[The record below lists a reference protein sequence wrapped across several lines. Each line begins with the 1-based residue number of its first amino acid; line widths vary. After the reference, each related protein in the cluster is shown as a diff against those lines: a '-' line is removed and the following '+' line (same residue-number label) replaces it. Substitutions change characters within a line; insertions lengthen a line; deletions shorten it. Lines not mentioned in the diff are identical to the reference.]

1 MAIRLPKPKKA
12 QSLPPIEPSFD
23 NVHQVNEMQADE
35 IIATD
40 ASTSF
45 VTLTEMH
52 EGFNNRRFFDWHGRV
67 SHVQFLA
74 YSTFNA
80 LIALMLV
87 ALPFV
92 MIGGFQGMVN
102 ASSEQLPMS
111 LLGASSVGVAVLFYL
126 QLAVSKRRFND
137 LNKTGWLALLML
149 VPGMNILVY
158 LYLLAVKGS
167 EGANYYG
174 LPARP
179 ATQLKTVLMVLIPL
193 LVISL
198 IGLLTQ
204 IVVPS
209 YHSYHSYHSY
219 QSYQAMKNNR
229 DAQNNV
235 IVTATNPS
243 QSAQA
248 LPAIASAVAAST
260 TQPKNLRTK
269 AVVITGEQLGNGVAS
284 TPQPTAPANVNPT
297 ITTNQVSDTL
307 ANTPSRTNQMPEA
320 TIDTA
325 SPNTLN
331 PDTPNPNSQNQGSNE
346 RAQTGS
352 NPTTNAPNSS
362 QASSQGVVSYE
373 DFVKASEQ
381 QIFIDRR

>member
-23 NVHQVNEMQADE
+23 NVHQVDE
-35 IIATD
+35 IIATEVG
-40 ASTSF
+40 TSF
-45 VTLTEMH
+45 VTLTEIH
-52 EGFNNRRFFDWHGRV
+52 EGFNNRRFFDWQGRV
-67 SHVQFLA
+67 SRVQFLA

-87 ALPFV
+87 ALLFV
-92 MIGGFQGMVN
+92 MIGGFQGMAN
-102 ASSEQLPMS
+102 ASSEQLPTS

-149 VPGMNILVY
+149 VPGVNVLVY
-158 LYLLAVKGS
+158 LYLLAVEGTA
-167 EGANYYG
+167 GANYYG

-193 LVISL
+193 LVMSL

-204 IVVPS
+204 VVVPS
-209 YHSYHSYHSY
+209 YHSY
-219 QSYQAMKNNR
+219 QAIRNSR
-229 DAQNNV
+229 EAQNNV
-235 IVTATNPS
+235 IVTATNPI
-243 QSAQA
+243 QSAQIS
-248 LPAIASAVAAST
+248 PATASAVAAST
-260 TQPKNLRTK
+260 TQPENLRTE

-284 TPQPTAPANVNPT
+284 TPQPTAPANVNPAT
-297 ITTNQVSDTL
+297 TTNQVSDML

-320 TIDTA
+320 PTDA
-325 SPNTLN
+325 ANSNT
-331 PDTPNPNSQNQGSNE
+331 SNQGSNE

-352 NPTTNAPNSS
+352 NPTTNAPN
-362 QASSQGVVSYE
+362 SQGVVSYE

>member
-12 QSLPPIEPSFD
+12 QSLPPIAPSFN
-23 NVHQVNEMQADE
+23 NVHQVDE
-35 IIATD
+35 INATEAD
-40 ASTSF
+40 TSF
-45 VTLTEMH
+45 VTLTQIH

-67 SHVQFLA
+67 SRVQFLA

-87 ALPFV
+87 ALLFV

-111 LLGASSVGVAVLFYL
+111 LLGASSVGVAVLLYL

-149 VPGMNILVY
+149 VPGVNVLVY
-158 LYLLAVKGS
+158 LYLLAVEGTA
-167 EGANYYG
+167 GANYYG

-204 IVVPS
+204 VVVPS
-209 YHSYHSYHSY
+209 YQSYHSD
-219 QSYQAMKNNR
+219 QAMKNSR

-243 QSAQA
+243 QSSQT
-248 LPAIASAVAAST
+248 LPATAPAVAAST
-260 TQPKNLRTK
+260 AQPENLRTE

-284 TPQPTAPANVNPT
+284 TPQPTAPANVNPA

-307 ANTPSRTNQMPEA
+307 ANTPAETAINSNSSTN
-320 TIDTA
+320 
-325 SPNTLN
+325 PNTQ
-331 PDTPNPNSQNQGSNE
+331 NPNTPNQGSNE

-352 NPTTNAPNSS
+352 NPTANATN
-362 QASSQGVVSYE
+362 SQGVVSYE

>member
-23 NVHQVNEMQADE
+23 NMHQVNEMQADE
-35 IIATD
+35 IIETEAG
-40 ASTSF
+40 TSF

-67 SHVQFLA
+67 SRVQFLA
-74 YSTFNA
+74 YSIFNA

-87 ALPFV
+87 ALLFV
-92 MIGGFQGMVN
+92 MIGGFQGIVN

-149 VPGMNILVY
+149 VPGVNILVY
-158 LYLLAVKGS
+158 LYLLAIEGTA
-167 EGANYYG
+167 GANYYG

-179 ATQLKTVLMVLIPL
+179 ASQLKTVLMLLIPL
-193 LVISL
+193 LVMSL

-204 IVVPS
+204 IVMPS
-209 YHSYHSYHSY
+209 YHSY
-219 QSYQAMKNNR
+219 QVMKNSS

-248 LPAIASAVAAST
+248 LPATASAVAAST
-260 TQPKNLRTK
+260 TQPENLRTE

-284 TPQPTAPANVNPT
+284 TPQPTVPANVNPAM
-297 ITTNQVSDTL
+297 TTNQVSTDTL

-320 TIDTA
+320 PIDTA
-325 SPNTLN
+325 NPNTLN
-331 PDTPNPNSQNQGSNE
+331 PNSLNPNNLNQGSNE

-352 NPTTNAPNSS
+352 NPTTNAPN
-362 QASSQGVVSYE
+362 SQGVVSYE

>member
-67 SHVQFLA
+67 SRMQFLA

-87 ALPFV
+87 ALLFV

-111 LLGASSVGVAVLFYL
+111 LLGASNVGVAVLFYL

-158 LYLLAVKGS
+158 LYLLAIKGS

-209 YHSYHSYHSY
+209 YHSYQSY

-248 LPAIASAVAAST
+248 LPAIASAVAVST
-260 TQPKNLRTK
+260 TQPENLRTK

-284 TPQPTAPANVNPT
+284 TPQPTAPANVNPAT
-297 ITTNQVSDTL
+297 TTNQLSDTL
-307 ANTPSRTNQMPEA
+307 TNTPSRTNQMPEA

-331 PDTPNPNSQNQGSNE
+331 PDTPNPDTQNQGSNE

-352 NPTTNAPNSS
+352 NPTTNATNSS

-381 QIFIDRR
+381 KIFIDRR

>member
-23 NVHQVNEMQADE
+23 NMHQIDEMQPDE
-35 IIATD
+35 IIATE
-40 ASTSF
+40 AGTSF
-45 VTLTEMH
+45 VTLTEIH

-67 SHVQFLA
+67 SRVQFLA

-80 LIALMLV
+80 LIALMLI
-87 ALPFV
+87 ASLFV

-149 VPGMNILVY
+149 VPGVNVLVY
-158 LYLLAVKGS
+158 LYLLAVEGTV
-167 EGANYYG
+167 GANYYG

-179 ATQLKTVLMVLIPL
+179 ATQLKTVLMLLIPL
-193 LVISL
+193 LVMSL

-204 IVVPS
+204 IVMPS
-209 YHSYHSYHSY
+209 YQSYH
-219 QSYQAMKNNR
+219 SYQAMKNNR

-243 QSAQA
+243 QSAQTLSA
-248 LPAIASAVAAST
+248 TASAVAAST
-260 TQPKNLRTK
+260 TQPENLRTE

-284 TPQPTAPANVNPT
+284 TPQPTVPANVNPAM
-297 ITTNQVSDTL
+297 TTNQVSTDTL

-320 TIDTA
+320 PIDTA
-325 SPNTLN
+325 NPNTLN
-331 PDTPNPNSQNQGSNE
+331 PNSLNPNNLNQGSNE

-352 NPTTNAPNSS
+352 SNSTTNAPN
-362 QASSQGVVSYE
+362 SQGVVSYE

>member
-23 NVHQVNEMQADE
+23 NVHQVDE
-35 IIATD
+35 IIETEAG
-40 ASTSF
+40 TSF
-45 VTLTEMH
+45 VTLTEIH

-67 SHVQFLA
+67 SRVQFLA

-87 ALPFV
+87 ALLFV

-149 VPGMNILVY
+149 VPGVNILVY

-179 ATQLKTVLMVLIPL
+179 ATQLKTVLMILIPL
-193 LVISL
+193 LVMSL

-204 IVVPS
+204 VVVPS
-209 YHSYHSYHSY
+209 YQSYH
-219 QSYQAMKNNR
+219 SYQAMKNNR
-229 DAQNNV
+229 DTQNNV

-243 QSAQA
+243 QSAQT
-248 LPAIASAVAAST
+248 LPATASAVAAST
-260 TQPKNLRTK
+260 TQPENLRTE

-284 TPQPTAPANVNPT
+284 NPQPTAPANVNPAM
-297 ITTNQVSDTL
+297 TTNQVSTDTL

-320 TIDTA
+320 PTDAA

-331 PDTPNPNSQNQGSNE
+331 PNSSNSNSPNSNNLNQGSNE

-352 NPTTNAPNSS
+352 NPTTNAMG
-362 QASSQGVVSYE
+362 SQGVVSYE

>member
-23 NVHQVNEMQADE
+23 NVHQVDE
-35 IIATD
+35 IIATE
-40 ASTSF
+40 AGTSF
-45 VTLTEMH
+45 VTLTEIH

-67 SHVQFLA
+67 SRVQFLA

-87 ALPFV
+87 ALLFV

-149 VPGMNILVY
+149 VPGLNILVH
-158 LYLLAVKGS
+158 LYLLAVEGTA
-167 EGANYYG
+167 GANYYG

-193 LVISL
+193 LVMSL

-204 IVVPS
+204 VVVPS
-209 YHSYHSYHSY
+209 YHSY
-219 QSYQAMKNNR
+219 QAIRNSR
-229 DAQNNV
+229 EAQNNV
-235 IVTATNPS
+235 IVTATNPI
-243 QSAQA
+243 QSAQIS
-248 LPAIASAVAAST
+248 PATASAVAAST
-260 TQPKNLRTK
+260 TQPENLRTE

-284 TPQPTAPANVNPT
+284 TPQPTAPANVNPAT
-297 ITTNQVSDTL
+297 TTNQVSDML

-320 TIDTA
+320 PTDA
-325 SPNTLN
+325 ANSNT
-331 PDTPNPNSQNQGSNE
+331 SNQGSNE

-352 NPTTNAPNSS
+352 NPTTNAPN
-362 QASSQGVVSYE
+362 SSQGVVSYE

>member
-23 NVHQVNEMQADE
+23 NMHQVDEMQVDE
-35 IIATD
+35 IIATE
-40 ASTSF
+40 AGTSF
-45 VTLTEMH
+45 VTLTEIH

-67 SHVQFLA
+67 SRVQFLA

-87 ALPFV
+87 ALLFV

-149 VPGMNILVY
+149 VPGVNILVY
-158 LYLLAVKGS
+158 LYLLAIEGTA
-167 EGANYYG
+167 GANYYG

-193 LVISL
+193 LVISF

-204 IVVPS
+204 IIMPS
-209 YHSYHSYHSY
+209 YHSY
-219 QSYQAMKNNR
+219 QAIRNSK

-235 IVTATNPS
+235 IVTTTNPS
-243 QSAQA
+243 QSSQT
-248 LPAIASAVAAST
+248 LPATASTVAAST
-260 TQPKNLRTK
+260 AQPEDLRTE

-284 TPQPTAPANVNPT
+284 TPQPTAPASVNPAM
-297 ITTNQVSDTL
+297 TTNQVSDTL
-307 ANTPSRTNQMPEA
+307 ANTPSRTNQMPETSTDA
-320 TIDTA
+320 A
-325 SPNTLN
+325 NPNTQ
-331 PDTPNPNSQNQGSNE
+331 NPNSSNPNNLNQGSNE
-346 RAQTGS
+346 RAQTAS
-352 NPTTNAPNSS
+352 NPTTNAPN
-362 QASSQGVVSYE
+362 SQGVVSYE

>member
-12 QSLPPIEPSFD
+12 QSLPPIAPSFD
-23 NVHQVNEMQADE
+23 NVHQVDE
-35 IIATD
+35 IIETEAD
-40 ASTSF
+40 TSF
-45 VTLTEMH
+45 VTLTEID

-67 SHVQFLA
+67 SRVQFLA

-87 ALPFV
+87 ALLFV

-102 ASSEQLPMS
+102 ASNELPMS
-111 LLGASSVGVAVLFYL
+111 LLGASSMGVAVLFYL

-137 LNKTGWLALLML
+137 LNKTGWLALLIL
-149 VPGMNILVY
+149 VPGVNILVY
-158 LYLLAVKGS
+158 LYLLAVEGTA
-167 EGANYYG
+167 GANYYG

-179 ATQLKTVLMVLIPL
+179 ASQLKTVLMVLIPL

-204 IVVPS
+204 VVVP
-209 YHSYHSYHSY
+209 SY
-219 QSYQAMKNNR
+219 QSYQAIRNSR

-243 QSAQA
+243 QSSQT
-248 LPAIASAVAAST
+248 LPATASAVAAST
-260 TQPKNLRTK
+260 TQPENLRTE

-284 TPQPTAPANVNPT
+284 TPQTPAPANVNPAMT
-297 ITTNQVSDTL
+297 INQVSDTL
-307 ANTPSRTNQMPEA
+307 ANTPSRTNQMPEVPTDA
-320 TIDTA
+320 A
-325 SPNTLN
+325 NPNTLN
-331 PDTPNPNSQNQGSNE
+331 PNSSNPNNLTQGSNE

-352 NPTTNAPNSS
+352 NPTTNAPN
-362 QASSQGVVSYE
+362 SQGVVSYE

>member
-23 NVHQVNEMQADE
+23 NVHQVDE
-35 IIATD
+35 IIETEVG
-40 ASTSF
+40 TSF
-45 VTLTEMH
+45 VTLTELH

-67 SHVQFLA
+67 SRVQFLA

-87 ALPFV
+87 ALLFV

-149 VPGMNILVY
+149 VPGVNILVY
-158 LYLLAVKGS
+158 LYLLAIEGTA
-167 EGANYYG
+167 GANYYG

-179 ATQLKTVLMVLIPL
+179 ASQLKTVLMVLIPL
-193 LVISL
+193 LVMSL

-204 IVVPS
+204 VVVPS
-209 YHSYHSYHSY
+209 YHSY
-219 QSYQAMKNNR
+219 QGMKNNR

-235 IVTATNPS
+235 IVTAAKPS
-243 QSAQA
+243 QSSQA
-248 LPAIASAVAAST
+248 LPATASAVAAST
-260 TQPKNLRTK
+260 TQPENLRTK

-284 TPQPTAPANVNPT
+284 NPQPTAPANVNPT

-307 ANTPSRTNQMPEA
+307 ANTSSRTNQMPEA
-320 TIDTA
+320 PTNAA

-331 PDTPNPNSQNQGSNE
+331 PNSSNSNNLDQGSNE

-352 NPTTNAPNSS
+352 NPTTNAMG
-362 QASSQGVVSYE
+362 SQGAVSYE

>member
-23 NVHQVNEMQADE
+23 NMHQVNEMQADE
-35 IIATD
+35 IIETEAG
-40 ASTSF
+40 TSS
-45 VTLTEMH
+45 VTLTELH

-67 SHVQFLA
+67 SRVQFLA

-87 ALPFV
+87 ALLFV

-102 ASSEQLPMS
+102 VSSEQLPMS

-149 VPGMNILVY
+149 VPGVNVLVY
-158 LYLLAVKGS
+158 LYLLAVKGTA
-167 EGANYYG
+167 GANYYG

-179 ATQLKTVLMVLIPL
+179 ASQLKTVLMVLIPL
-193 LVISL
+193 LVMSL

-204 IVVPS
+204 VVVPS
-209 YHSYHSYHSY
+209 YQSYHSY
-219 QSYQAMKNNR
+219 QVMKNSR
-229 DAQNNV
+229 EAQNNV
-235 IVTATNPS
+235 IVTAAKPN
-243 QSAQA
+243 QSAQI
-248 LPAIASAVAAST
+248 LPATASAVAAST
-260 TQPKNLRTK
+260 TQPENLRTE

-284 TPQPTAPANVNPT
+284 TPQPPAPANVNPAM
-297 ITTNQVSDTL
+297 TTNQVSTDTL

-320 TIDTA
+320 PTDTA
-325 SPNTLN
+325 NPNTLN
-331 PDTPNPNSQNQGSNE
+331 PNSSNPNNLNQGSDE

-352 NPTTNAPNSS
+352 SNSTTNAPN
-362 QASSQGVVSYE
+362 SQGVVSYE

>member
-23 NVHQVNEMQADE
+23 NMHQIDEMQPDE
-35 IIATD
+35 IIATE
-40 ASTSF
+40 AGTSF
-45 VTLTEMH
+45 VTLTEIH

-67 SHVQFLA
+67 SRVQFLA

-80 LIALMLV
+80 LIALMLI
-87 ALPFV
+87 ASLFV

-149 VPGMNILVY
+149 VPGVNVLVY
-158 LYLLAVKGS
+158 LYLLAVEGTV
-167 EGANYYG
+167 GANYYG

-179 ATQLKTVLMVLIPL
+179 ATQLKTVLMLLIPL
-193 LVISL
+193 LVMSL

-204 IVVPS
+204 IVMPS
-209 YHSYHSYHSY
+209 YQSYH
-219 QSYQAMKNNR
+219 SYQAMKNNR

-243 QSAQA
+243 QSAQTLSA
-248 LPAIASAVAAST
+248 TASAVAAST
-260 TQPKNLRTK
+260 TQPENLRTE

-284 TPQPTAPANVNPT
+284 TPQPTVPANVNPAM
-297 ITTNQVSDTL
+297 TTNQVSTDTL

-320 TIDTA
+320 PIDTA
-325 SPNTLN
+325 NPNTLN
-331 PDTPNPNSQNQGSNE
+331 PNSLNPNNLNQGSNE

-352 NPTTNAPNSS
+352 NPTTNAPN
-362 QASSQGVVSYE
+362 SQGVVSYE

-381 QIFIDRR
+381 QIFIDRS

>member
-23 NVHQVNEMQADE
+23 NMHQVDEMQPDE
-35 IIATD
+35 IIATE
-40 ASTSF
+40 AGTSF
-45 VTLTEMH
+45 VTLTEIH

-67 SHVQFLA
+67 SRVQFLA

-80 LIALMLV
+80 LIALMLI
-87 ALPFV
+87 ASLFV

-149 VPGMNILVY
+149 VPGVNVLVY
-158 LYLLAVKGS
+158 LYLLAV
-167 EGANYYG
+167 EGTADANYYG

-193 LVISL
+193 LVMSL

-209 YHSYHSYHSY
+209 YQSYH
-219 QSYQAMKNNR
+219 SYQAMKNSR

-243 QSAQA
+243 QSAQI
-248 LPAIASAVAAST
+248 LPATASAVAAST
-260 TQPKNLRTK
+260 AQPENLRTET
-269 AVVITGEQLGNGVAS
+269 VVITGEQLGNGVAS
-284 TPQPTAPANVNPT
+284 NPQPTASANVNPAT
-297 ITTNQVSDTL
+297 TTNQVSDTL

-320 TIDTA
+320 PIDTA
-325 SPNTLN
+325 NPNTLN
-331 PDTPNPNSQNQGSNE
+331 PNSSNPNNLNQGSNE

-352 NPTTNAPNSS
+352 NPTTNAPN
-362 QASSQGVVSYE
+362 SQGVVSYE

>member
-23 NVHQVNEMQADE
+23 NMHQVDEMQADE
-35 IIATD
+35 IIATE
-40 ASTSF
+40 AGTSF
-45 VTLTEMH
+45 VTLTEIH

-67 SHVQFLA
+67 SRVQFLA

-87 ALPFV
+87 ALLFV

-111 LLGASSVGVAVLFYL
+111 LLGASSVGMAVLFYL

-149 VPGMNILVY
+149 VPGVNILVY
-158 LYLLAVKGS
+158 LYLLAVEGTA
-167 EGANYYG
+167 GANYYG

-193 LVISL
+193 LVISF

-209 YHSYHSYHSY
+209 YQSYHSY
-219 QSYQAMKNNR
+219 QAIKNNR

-235 IVTATNPS
+235 IVTTTNPS
-243 QSAQA
+243 QSAQI
-248 LPAIASAVAAST
+248 LPATASAVAAST
-260 TQPKNLRTK
+260 AQPENLRTE

-284 TPQPTAPANVNPT
+284 TPQPPAPANVNPA

-307 ANTPSRTNQMPEA
+307 ANPPSVTNQTPEA
-320 TIDTA
+320 STDA
-325 SPNTLN
+325 AN
-331 PDTPNPNSQNQGSNE
+331 PSNQNPNSSNPNNPNQGLNE
-346 RAQTGS
+346 RAQTDS
-352 NPTTNAPNSS
+352 NPTTNAPNS
-362 QASSQGVVSYE
+362 QGVVSYE
-373 DFVKASEQ
+373 DFIKASEQ

>member
-23 NVHQVNEMQADE
+23 NMHQVNEMQADE
-35 IIATD
+35 IIETEAG
-40 ASTSF
+40 TSF

-67 SHVQFLA
+67 SRVQFLA

-87 ALPFV
+87 ALLFV
-92 MIGGFQGMVN
+92 MIGGFQGIVN

-149 VPGMNILVY
+149 VPGVNILVY
-158 LYLLAVKGS
+158 LYLLAIEGTA
-167 EGANYYG
+167 GANYYG

-179 ATQLKTVLMVLIPL
+179 ASQLKTVLMLLIPL
-193 LVISL
+193 LVMSL

-204 IVVPS
+204 IVMPS
-209 YHSYHSYHSY
+209 YHSY
-219 QSYQAMKNNR
+219 QVMKNSS

-248 LPAIASAVAAST
+248 LPATASAVAAST
-260 TQPKNLRTK
+260 TQPENLRTE

-284 TPQPTAPANVNPT
+284 TPQPTVPANVNPAM
-297 ITTNQVSDTL
+297 TTNQVSTDTL

-320 TIDTA
+320 PIDTA
-325 SPNTLN
+325 NPNTLN
-331 PDTPNPNSQNQGSNE
+331 PNSLNPNNLNQGSNE

-352 NPTTNAPNSS
+352 NPTTNAPN
-362 QASSQGVVSYE
+362 SQGVVSYE

>member
-23 NVHQVNEMQADE
+23 NVHQVDE
-35 IIATD
+35 IIETEAD
-40 ASTSF
+40 TSF
-45 VTLTEMH
+45 VTLTEIH

-67 SHVQFLA
+67 SRVQFLA

-87 ALPFV
+87 ALLFV

-102 ASSEQLPMS
+102 ASSDQLPMS
-111 LLGASSVGVAVLFYL
+111 LLGASSVGVAVLLYL

-149 VPGMNILVY
+149 VPGVNILVY
-158 LYLLAVKGS
+158 LYLLAVEGTA
-167 EGANYYG
+167 GANYYG

-204 IVVPS
+204 VVVPS
-209 YHSYHSYHSY
+209 YQSY
-219 QSYQAMKNNR
+219 QSYQAMKNNK

-235 IVTATNPS
+235 IVTANPS
-243 QSAQA
+243 QSAQI
-248 LPAIASAVAAST
+248 LPATASAVAASI
-260 TQPKNLRTK
+260 TQPENLRTE

-284 TPQPTAPANVNPT
+284 TSQPTAPA
-297 ITTNQVSDTL
+297 
-307 ANTPSRTNQMPEA
+307 
-320 TIDTA
+320 
-325 SPNTLN
+325 
-331 PDTPNPNSQNQGSNE
+331 
-346 RAQTGS
+346 
-352 NPTTNAPNSS
+352 
-362 QASSQGVVSYE
+362 
-373 DFVKASEQ
+373 
-381 QIFIDRR
+381 

>member
-23 NVHQVNEMQADE
+23 NMHQVDEMQADE
-35 IIATD
+35 IIETEAG
-40 ASTSF
+40 TSF
-45 VTLTEMH
+45 VTLTEIH

-67 SHVQFLA
+67 SRVQFLA

-87 ALPFV
+87 ALLFV

-111 LLGASSVGVAVLFYL
+111 MLGASSVGVVVLFYL

-149 VPGMNILVY
+149 VPGVNILVY

-179 ATQLKTVLMVLIPL
+179 ATQLKTLLMVLIPL

-204 IVVPS
+204 VVVPS
-209 YHSYHSYHSY
+209 YYSYQSY
-219 QSYQAMKNNR
+219 QSYQAMKNSR

-235 IVTATNPS
+235 IVKATNPG
-243 QSAQA
+243 QSAQT
-248 LPAIASAVAAST
+248 LPATASAVAASS
-260 TQPKNLRTK
+260 TQPENLRTE

-284 TPQPTAPANVNPT
+284 TPQPTAPANVNPAT
-297 ITTNQVSDTL
+297 TTNQVSDTL
-307 ANTPSRTNQMPEA
+307 ANTPSVTNQMPEA
-320 TIDTA
+320 PIDTA
-325 SPNTLN
+325 
-331 PDTPNPNSQNQGSNE
+331 NSNNLNQGSNE

-352 NPTTNAPNSS
+352 NPTTNAPN
-362 QASSQGVVSYE
+362 SQGVVSYE

>member
-12 QSLPPIEPSFD
+12 QSLPPIAPSFN
-23 NVHQVNEMQADE
+23 NVHQVDE
-35 IIATD
+35 INATD

-45 VTLTEMH
+45 VTLTEIH

-67 SHVQFLA
+67 SRVQFLA

-87 ALPFV
+87 ALLFV

-149 VPGMNILVY
+149 VPGVNVLVY
-158 LYLLAVKGS
+158 LYLLAVEGTA
-167 EGANYYG
+167 GANYYG

-193 LVISL
+193 LVMSL

-204 IVVPS
+204 VVVPS
-209 YHSYHSYHSY
+209 YHSY
-219 QSYQAMKNNR
+219 QAIRNSR
-229 DAQNNV
+229 EAQNNV
-235 IVTATNPS
+235 IVTATNPI
-243 QSAQA
+243 QSAQIS
-248 LPAIASAVAAST
+248 PATASAVAAST
-260 TQPKNLRTK
+260 TQPENLRTE

-284 TPQPTAPANVNPT
+284 TPQPTAPANVNPAT
-297 ITTNQVSDTL
+297 TTNQVSDML

-320 TIDTA
+320 PTDA
-325 SPNTLN
+325 ANSNT
-331 PDTPNPNSQNQGSNE
+331 SNQGSNE

-352 NPTTNAPNSS
+352 NPTTNAPN
-362 QASSQGVVSYE
+362 SSQGVVSYE

>member
-23 NVHQVNEMQADE
+23 NVHQVDE
-35 IIATD
+35 IIATEVG
-40 ASTSF
+40 TSF
-45 VTLTEMH
+45 VTLTEIH

-67 SHVQFLA
+67 SRVQFLA

-87 ALPFV
+87 ALLFV

-149 VPGMNILVY
+149 VPGLNILVY
-158 LYLLAVKGS
+158 LYLLAVEGNA
-167 EGANYYG
+167 GANYYG

-193 LVISL
+193 LVMSL

-204 IVVPS
+204 VVVPS
-209 YHSYHSYHSY
+209 YHSY
-219 QSYQAMKNNR
+219 QAIRNSR
-229 DAQNNV
+229 EAQNNV
-235 IVTATNPS
+235 IVTATNPI
-243 QSAQA
+243 QSAQIS
-248 LPAIASAVAAST
+248 PATASAVAAST
-260 TQPKNLRTK
+260 TQPENLRTE

-284 TPQPTAPANVNPT
+284 TPQPTAPANVNPAT
-297 ITTNQVSDTL
+297 TTNQVSDML

-320 TIDTA
+320 PTDA
-325 SPNTLN
+325 A
-331 PDTPNPNSQNQGSNE
+331 NSNNLNQGSNE

-352 NPTTNAPNSS
+352 NPTTNAPN
-362 QASSQGVVSYE
+362 SSQGVVSYE

>member
-23 NVHQVNEMQADE
+23 NMHQVDEMQPDE
-35 IIATD
+35 IIATE
-40 ASTSF
+40 AGTSF
-45 VTLTEMH
+45 VTLTEIH

-67 SHVQFLA
+67 SRVQFLA

-87 ALPFV
+87 ALLFV

-149 VPGMNILVY
+149 VPGVNILVY
-158 LYLLAVKGS
+158 LYLLAV
-167 EGANYYG
+167 EGTADANYYG

-193 LVISL
+193 LVMSL

-204 IVVPS
+204 VVVP
-209 YHSYHSYHSY
+209 SY
-219 QSYQAMKNNR
+219 QSYQAIRNSR

-235 IVTATNPS
+235 ILTATNPS
-243 QSAQA
+243 QSAQT
-248 LPAIASAVAAST
+248 LPATASAVAAST
-260 TQPKNLRTK
+260 TQPENLRTE
-269 AVVITGEQLGNGVAS
+269 AVIITGEQLGNGVSS
-284 TPQPTAPANVNPT
+284 TPQPTAPANVNPAM
-297 ITTNQVSDTL
+297 TTNQVSTDTL

-320 TIDTA
+320 PTDTA
-325 SPNTLN
+325 NPNTLN
-331 PDTPNPNSQNQGSNE
+331 PNSSNSNNLNQGSNE

-352 NPTTNAPNSS
+352 NPTTNAMG
-362 QASSQGVVSYE
+362 SQGVVSYE

>member
-23 NVHQVNEMQADE
+23 NMHQVNEMQADE
-35 IIATD
+35 IIETEAG
-40 ASTSF
+40 TSF
-45 VTLTEMH
+45 VTLTELH

-67 SHVQFLA
+67 SRVQFLA

-80 LIALMLV
+80 LMALMLV
-87 ALPFV
+87 ALLFV

-149 VPGMNILVY
+149 VPGINILVY
-158 LYLLAVKGS
+158 LYLLAVEGTA
-167 EGANYYG
+167 GANYYG

-179 ATQLKTVLMVLIPL
+179 ATQFKTVLMVLIPL

-204 IVVPS
+204 VVVP
-209 YHSYHSYHSY
+209 SY
-219 QSYQAMKNNR
+219 QSYQAMKNSR

-235 IVTATNPS
+235 IVTATKPN
-243 QSAQA
+243 QSAQI
-248 LPAIASAVAAST
+248 LPATASAVAAST
-260 TQPKNLRTK
+260 TQPENLRTE
-269 AVVITGEQLGNGVAS
+269 AVIITGEQLGNGVAS
-284 TPQPTAPANVNPT
+284 NPQPTAPANVSPA

-307 ANTPSRTNQMPEA
+307 ANTPSVTNQMPDA
-320 TIDTA
+320 PTDA
-325 SPNTLN
+325 ANPNS
-331 PDTPNPNSQNQGSNE
+331 PNPNSPNQGSNE

-352 NPTTNAPNSS
+352 NPTTNAPN
-362 QASSQGVVSYE
+362 SQGVVSYE

>member
-23 NVHQVNEMQADE
+23 NVHQVDE
-35 IIATD
+35 IIETEAG
-40 ASTSF
+40 TSF
-45 VTLTEMH
+45 VTLTEIH

-67 SHVQFLA
+67 SRVQFLA

-87 ALPFV
+87 ALLFV

-149 VPGMNILVY
+149 VPGVNILVY
-158 LYLLAVKGS
+158 LYLLAIEGTA
-167 EGANYYG
+167 GANYYG

-179 ATQLKTVLMVLIPL
+179 ASQLKTVLMLLIPL
-193 LVISL
+193 LVMSL

-204 IVVPS
+204 IVMPS
-209 YHSYHSYHSY
+209 YHSY
-219 QSYQAMKNNR
+219 QVMKNSS

-248 LPAIASAVAAST
+248 LPATASAVAAST
-260 TQPKNLRTK
+260 TQPENLRTE

-284 TPQPTAPANVNPT
+284 TPQPTAPANVNPAM
-297 ITTNQVSDTL
+297 TTNQVSTDTL

-320 TIDTA
+320 PTDTA
-325 SPNTLN
+325 NPNTLN
-331 PDTPNPNSQNQGSNE
+331 PNSSNSNSPNSNNLNQGSNE

-352 NPTTNAPNSS
+352 NPTTNAPN
-362 QASSQGVVSYE
+362 SQGVVSYE

>member
-23 NVHQVNEMQADE
+23 NVHQVDE
-35 IIATD
+35 IIETE

-45 VTLTEMH
+45 VTLTEIH

-67 SHVQFLA
+67 SRVQFLA

-87 ALPFV
+87 ALLFV

-149 VPGMNILVY
+149 VPGVNILVY
-158 LYLLAVKGS
+158 LYLLAIEGTA
-167 EGANYYG
+167 GANYYG

-179 ATQLKTVLMVLIPL
+179 ASQLKTVLMLLIPL
-193 LVISL
+193 LVMSL

-204 IVVPS
+204 VVVPS
-209 YHSYHSYHSY
+209 YQSYH
-219 QSYQAMKNNR
+219 SYQAMKNNR
-229 DAQNNV
+229 DTQNNV
-235 IVTATNPS
+235 IVTAAKPS
-243 QSAQA
+243 QSSQA
-248 LPAIASAVAAST
+248 LPATASAVAAST
-260 TQPKNLRTK
+260 TQPENLRTE
-269 AVVITGEQLGNGVAS
+269 AVIITGEQLGNGVAS
-284 TPQPTAPANVNPT
+284 TPQPTAPANVNPAM
-297 ITTNQVSDTL
+297 TTNQVSTDTL

-320 TIDTA
+320 PTDTA
-325 SPNTLN
+325 NPNTLN
-331 PDTPNPNSQNQGSNE
+331 PNSLNPNNLNQGSNE

-352 NPTTNAPNSS
+352 NPTTNAPN
-362 QASSQGVVSYE
+362 SQGVVSYE

>member
-23 NVHQVNEMQADE
+23 NVHQVDE
-35 IIATD
+35 IIETEAG
-40 ASTSF
+40 TSF
-45 VTLTEMH
+45 VTLTELH
-52 EGFNNRRFFDWHGRV
+52 EGFNDRRFFDWHGRV
-67 SHVQFLA
+67 SRVQFLA

-87 ALPFV
+87 ALLFV
-92 MIGGFQGMVN
+92 MIGGFQGIVN

-149 VPGMNILVY
+149 VPGVNILVY
-158 LYLLAVKGS
+158 LYLLAIEGTA
-167 EGANYYG
+167 GANYYG

-179 ATQLKTVLMVLIPL
+179 ASQLKTVLMLLIPL
-193 LVISL
+193 LVMSL

-204 IVVPS
+204 IVMPS
-209 YHSYHSYHSY
+209 YHSY
-219 QSYQAMKNNR
+219 QVMKNSS

-248 LPAIASAVAAST
+248 LPATASAVAAST
-260 TQPKNLRTK
+260 TQPENLRTE

-284 TPQPTAPANVNPT
+284 TPQPTAPANVNPAM
-297 ITTNQVSDTL
+297 TTNQVSTDTL

-320 TIDTA
+320 PTA
-325 SPNTLN
+325 TANPNTLN
-331 PDTPNPNSQNQGSNE
+331 PNSSNPNNLNQGSDE

-352 NPTTNAPNSS
+352 SNSTTNAPN
-362 QASSQGVVSYE
+362 SQGVVSYE

>member
-23 NVHQVNEMQADE
+23 NMHQVNEMQADE
-35 IIATD
+35 IIATE

-45 VTLTEMH
+45 VTLTEIH

-67 SHVQFLA
+67 SRVQFLA

-87 ALPFV
+87 ALLFV

-111 LLGASSVGVAVLFYL
+111 LLGASSVGVAALLYL

-149 VPGMNILVY
+149 VPGVNILVY
-158 LYLLAVKGS
+158 LYLLAVEGTA
-167 EGANYYG
+167 GANYYG

-193 LVISL
+193 LVMSL

-204 IVVPS
+204 VVVPS
-209 YHSYHSYHSY
+209 YHSY
-219 QSYQAMKNNR
+219 QAIRNSR

-243 QSAQA
+243 QSAQT
-248 LPAIASAVAAST
+248 LPATASAVAAST
-260 TQPKNLRTK
+260 AQPENLRTE

-284 TPQPTAPANVNPT
+284 TPQPPAPASVNPAM
-297 ITTNQVSDTL
+297 TTNQVSTDPL

-320 TIDTA
+320 PTDA
-325 SPNTLN
+325 ANPNTLN
-331 PDTPNPNSQNQGSNE
+331 PNSSNPNTPNSGSNE

-352 NPTTNAPNSS
+352 NPTTNAPN
-362 QASSQGVVSYE
+362 SSQGVVSYE

>member
-23 NVHQVNEMQADE
+23 NVHQVDE
-35 IIATD
+35 IIETEVG
-40 ASTSF
+40 TSF
-45 VTLTEMH
+45 VTLTEIH

-67 SHVQFLA
+67 SRVQFLA

-87 ALPFV
+87 ALLFV

-149 VPGMNILVY
+149 VPGVNVLVY
-158 LYLLAVKGS
+158 LYLLAVEGTA
-167 EGANYYG
+167 GANYYG

-193 LVISL
+193 LVMSL

-204 IVVPS
+204 VVVPS
-209 YHSYHSYHSY
+209 YHSY
-219 QSYQAMKNNR
+219 QAIRNSR
-229 DAQNNV
+229 EAQNNV
-235 IVTATNPS
+235 IVTATNPI
-243 QSAQA
+243 QSAQIS
-248 LPAIASAVAAST
+248 PATASAVAAST
-260 TQPKNLRTK
+260 TQPENLRTE

-284 TPQPTAPANVNPT
+284 TPQPTAPANVNPAT
-297 ITTNQVSDTL
+297 TTNQVSDML

-320 TIDTA
+320 PTDA
-325 SPNTLN
+325 ANSNT
-331 PDTPNPNSQNQGSNE
+331 SNQGSNE

-352 NPTTNAPNSS
+352 NPTTNATN
-362 QASSQGVVSYE
+362 SQGVVSYE

>member
-12 QSLPPIEPSFD
+12 QSLPPIAPSFD
-23 NVHQVNEMQADE
+23 NVHQVDE

-40 ASTSF
+40 AGTSL
-45 VTLTEMH
+45 VTLTEIH

-67 SHVQFLA
+67 SRMQFLA

-87 ALPFV
+87 AFLFV

-149 VPGMNILVY
+149 VPGVNILVY
-158 LYLLAVKGS
+158 LYLLAVEGTA
-167 EGANYYG
+167 GANYYG

-179 ATQLKTVLMVLIPL
+179 ATQLKTVLMVVIPL

-209 YHSYHSYHSY
+209 YHSY
-219 QSYQAMKNNR
+219 QVMKNNR

-243 QSAQA
+243 QSAQT
-248 LPAIASAVAAST
+248 LPATASGVAAST
-260 TQPKNLRTK
+260 TQPENLRTE

-284 TPQPTAPANVNPT
+284 TPQPTAPANVNPAT
-297 ITTNQVSDTL
+297 TTNQVSDTL

-320 TIDTA
+320 PTDAA

-331 PDTPNPNSQNQGSNE
+331 PNSSNPNTLNQGSNE

-352 NPTTNAPNSS
+352 NPTTNATN
-362 QASSQGVVSYE
+362 SQGVVSYE

>member
-23 NVHQVNEMQADE
+23 NVHQVDE
-35 IIATD
+35 IIETEAG
-40 ASTSF
+40 TSF
-45 VTLTEMH
+45 VTLTELH

-67 SHVQFLA
+67 SRVQFLA

-87 ALPFV
+87 ALLFV

-149 VPGMNILVY
+149 VPGVNVLVY
-158 LYLLAVKGS
+158 LYLLAVEGTA
-167 EGANYYG
+167 GANYYG

-179 ATQLKTVLMVLIPL
+179 ATQLKTVLMILIPL
-193 LVISL
+193 LVMSL

-204 IVVPS
+204 VVVPS
-209 YHSYHSYHSY
+209 YHSY
-219 QSYQAMKNNR
+219 QVMKNNR

-248 LPAIASAVAAST
+248 LPATASAVAAST
-260 TQPKNLRTK
+260 TQPENLRTE
-269 AVVITGEQLGNGVAS
+269 AVIITGEQLGNGVAS
-284 TPQPTAPANVNPT
+284 TPQPTAPANVNPA
-297 ITTNQVSDTL
+297 ITTSQVSDTL
-307 ANTPSRTNQMPEA
+307 ANTPSVTNQTPEA
-320 TIDTA
+320 PTA
-325 SPNTLN
+325 AANPDTLN
-331 PDTPNPNSQNQGSNE
+331 PNSSNSNSPNSNNLNQGSNE
-346 RAQTGS
+346 RAQTGG
-352 NPTTNAPNSS
+352 NPTTNAPN
-362 QASSQGVVSYE
+362 SQGVVSYE

>member
-23 NVHQVNEMQADE
+23 NMHQVNEMQVDE
-35 IIATD
+35 IIATE
-40 ASTSF
+40 AGRSF
-45 VTLTEMH
+45 VTLTEIH

-67 SHVQFLA
+67 SRVQFLA

-87 ALPFV
+87 ALLFV

-111 LLGASSVGVAVLFYL
+111 LLGASSVGVAVLLYL

-137 LNKTGWLALLML
+137 LNKTGWLAVLML
-149 VPGMNILVY
+149 VPGVNILVY
-158 LYLLAVKGS
+158 LYLLAVEGTAGS
-167 EGANYYG
+167 NYYG

-204 IVVPS
+204 VVVPS
-209 YHSYHSYHSY
+209 YQSYHSD
-219 QSYQAMKNNR
+219 QAMKNSR

-243 QSAQA
+243 QSSQT
-248 LPAIASAVAAST
+248 LPATAPAVAAST
-260 TQPKNLRTK
+260 AQPENLRTE

-284 TPQPTAPANVNPT
+284 TPQPTAPANVNPAT
-297 ITTNQVSDTL
+297 TTNQVSDTL
-307 ANTPSRTNQMPEA
+307 ANTPSRTNQMPDA
-320 TIDTA
+320 PTDA
-325 SPNTLN
+325 ANPNTLN
-331 PDTPNPNSQNQGSNE
+331 PNNLNQGSNE

-352 NPTTNAPNSS
+352 NSTTNAPN
-362 QASSQGVVSYE
+362 SSQGVVSYE

>member
-23 NVHQVNEMQADE
+23 NVHQVDE
-35 IIATD
+35 IIATEVG
-40 ASTSF
+40 TSF
-45 VTLTEMH
+45 VTLTEIH

-67 SHVQFLA
+67 SRVQFLA

-87 ALPFV
+87 ALLFV

-149 VPGMNILVY
+149 VPGVNILVY
-158 LYLLAVKGS
+158 LYLLAVEGTA
-167 EGANYYG
+167 GANYYG

-193 LVISL
+193 LVMSL

-204 IVVPS
+204 VVMPS
-209 YHSYHSYHSY
+209 YHSYQSY
-219 QSYQAMKNNR
+219 QSYQAMKNSR
-229 DAQNNV
+229 DARNNV
-235 IVTATNPS
+235 IVTATNSS
-243 QSAQA
+243 QSAQT
-248 LPAIASAVAAST
+248 LPATASAVAAST
-260 TQPKNLRTK
+260 TQPENLRTE

-284 TPQPTAPANVNPT
+284 TPQPTAPANVNPA
-297 ITTNQVSDTL
+297 TTPNQVSDTL
-307 ANTPSRTNQMPEA
+307 ANTPSMTNQMPEA
-320 TIDTA
+320 PTA
-325 SPNTLN
+325 AANYNSPN
-331 PDTPNPNSQNQGSNE
+331 PDTPNPNFPNQGSNE

-352 NPTTNAPNSS
+352 NPTTNATG
-362 QASSQGVVSYE
+362 SQGVVSYE

>member
-23 NVHQVNEMQADE
+23 NVHQVDE
-35 IIATD
+35 IIATEVG
-40 ASTSF
+40 TSF
-45 VTLTEMH
+45 VTLTEIH

-67 SHVQFLA
+67 SRVQFLA

-87 ALPFV
+87 ALLFV

-149 VPGMNILVY
+149 VPGVNVLVY
-158 LYLLAVKGS
+158 LYLLAVEGTA
-167 EGANYYG
+167 GANYYG

-193 LVISL
+193 LVMSL

-204 IVVPS
+204 VVVPS
-209 YHSYHSYHSY
+209 YHSY
-219 QSYQAMKNNR
+219 QAIRNSR
-229 DAQNNV
+229 EAQNNV
-235 IVTATNPS
+235 IVTATNPI
-243 QSAQA
+243 QSAQIS
-248 LPAIASAVAAST
+248 PATASAVAAST
-260 TQPKNLRTK
+260 TQPENLRTE

-284 TPQPTAPANVNPT
+284 TPQPTAPANVNPAT
-297 ITTNQVSDTL
+297 TTNQVSDML

-320 TIDTA
+320 PTDA
-325 SPNTLN
+325 ANSNT
-331 PDTPNPNSQNQGSNE
+331 SNQGSNE

-352 NPTTNAPNSS
+352 NPTTNATN
-362 QASSQGVVSYE
+362 SQGVVSYE

>member
-23 NVHQVNEMQADE
+23 NVHQVDEMQADE
-35 IIATD
+35 IIATEAD
-40 ASTSF
+40 TSF
-45 VTLTEMH
+45 VTLTEIH

-67 SHVQFLA
+67 SRVQFLA

-87 ALPFV
+87 ALLFV

-149 VPGMNILVY
+149 VPGVNVLVY
-158 LYLLAVKGS
+158 LYLLAVEGTA
-167 EGANYYG
+167 GANYYG

-193 LVISL
+193 LVISF

-209 YHSYHSYHSY
+209 YQSYH
-219 QSYQAMKNNR
+219 SYQAMKNNR
-229 DAQNNV
+229 DAQNNA

-243 QSAQA
+243 QSAQT
-248 LPAIASAVAAST
+248 LPATASAVAAST
-260 TQPKNLRTK
+260 TQPENLRTE

-284 TPQPTAPANVNPT
+284 TPQPPAPANVNPA
-297 ITTNQVSDTL
+297 ITANQVSDTL
-307 ANTPSRTNQMPEA
+307 ANPPSVTNQTPEA
-320 TIDTA
+320 STDA
-325 SPNTLN
+325 AN
-331 PDTPNPNSQNQGSNE
+331 PSNQNPNSSNPNIPNQGSNE
-346 RAQTGS
+346 RAQTDS
-352 NPTTNAPNSS
+352 NPTTNAPNS
-362 QASSQGVVSYE
+362 QGVVSYE
-373 DFVKASEQ
+373 DFIKASEQ

>member
-23 NVHQVNEMQADE
+23 NMHQVDE
-35 IIATD
+35 IIETEAD
-40 ASTSF
+40 TSF
-45 VTLTEMH
+45 VTLTEID

-67 SHVQFLA
+67 SRVQFLA

-87 ALPFV
+87 ALLFV
-92 MIGGFQGMVN
+92 MIGGFQGMAN

-111 LLGASSVGVAVLFYL
+111 MLGASSVGMAVLFYL

-149 VPGMNILVY
+149 VPGVNILVY
-158 LYLLAVKGS
+158 LYLLAVEGTA
-167 EGANYYG
+167 GANYYG

-193 LVISL
+193 LVISF

-209 YHSYHSYHSY
+209 YQSYH
-219 QSYQAMKNNR
+219 SYQAMKNNR

-235 IVTATNPS
+235 IVTTTNPS
-243 QSAQA
+243 QSAQI
-248 LPAIASAVAAST
+248 LPATASAVAAST
-260 TQPKNLRTK
+260 AQPENLRTE

-284 TPQPTAPANVNPT
+284 TPQPPAPANVNPA

-307 ANTPSRTNQMPEA
+307 ANPPSVTNQTPEA
-320 TIDTA
+320 STDA
-325 SPNTLN
+325 AN
-331 PDTPNPNSQNQGSNE
+331 PSNQNPNSSNPNNPNQGLNE
-346 RAQTGS
+346 RAQTDS
-352 NPTTNAPNSS
+352 NPTTNAPNN
-362 QASSQGVVSYE
+362 QGVVSYE
-373 DFVKASEQ
+373 DFIKASEQ

>member
-23 NVHQVNEMQADE
+23 NVHQVDEMQADE
-35 IIATD
+35 IIATE

-67 SHVQFLA
+67 SRVQFLA

-87 ALPFV
+87 ALLFV
-92 MIGGFQGMVN
+92 MIGGFQGMIN

-149 VPGMNILVY
+149 VPGVNILVY
-158 LYLLAVKGS
+158 LYLLAVEGTA
-167 EGANYYG
+167 GANYYG

-193 LVISL
+193 LVISF

-209 YHSYHSYHSY
+209 YQSYH
-219 QSYQAMKNNR
+219 SYQAMKNNR

-235 IVTATNPS
+235 IVTTTNPS
-243 QSAQA
+243 QSAQT
-248 LPAIASAVAAST
+248 LPATASAVAAST
-260 TQPKNLRTK
+260 TQPENLRTE

-284 TPQPTAPANVNPT
+284 TPQPSAPVNGNPAITA
-297 ITTNQVSDTL
+297 NQVSDTL
-307 ANTPSRTNQMPEA
+307 ANPPSVTNQTPEA
-320 TIDTA
+320 STDA
-325 SPNTLN
+325 AN
-331 PDTPNPNSQNQGSNE
+331 PSNQNPNSSNPNNPNQSLNE
-346 RAQTGS
+346 RAQTDS
-352 NPTTNAPNSS
+352 NPTTNAPNS
-362 QASSQGVVSYE
+362 QGVVSYE
-373 DFVKASEQ
+373 DFIKASEQ

>member
-23 NVHQVNEMQADE
+23 NMHQVNEMQADE
-35 IIATD
+35 IIETEAD
-40 ASTSF
+40 TSS
-45 VTLTEMH
+45 VTLTELH

-67 SHVQFLA
+67 SRVQFLA

-87 ALPFV
+87 ALLFV

-149 VPGMNILVY
+149 VPGVNILVY
-158 LYLLAVKGS
+158 LYLLAIEGTA
-167 EGANYYG
+167 GANYYG

-179 ATQLKTVLMVLIPL
+179 ASQLKTVLMLLIPL
-193 LVISL
+193 LVMSL

-204 IVVPS
+204 VVVPS
-209 YHSYHSYHSY
+209 YQSYHSY
-219 QSYQAMKNNR
+219 QVIRNSR
-229 DAQNNV
+229 DTQNNV
-235 IVTATNPS
+235 IVTAAKPS
-243 QSAQA
+243 QSSQA
-248 LPAIASAVAAST
+248 LPATASAVAAST
-260 TQPKNLRTK
+260 T
-269 AVVITGEQLGNGVAS
+269 
-284 TPQPTAPANVNPT
+284 
-297 ITTNQVSDTL
+297 NQVSTDTL

-320 TIDTA
+320 PTDTA
-325 SPNTLN
+325 NPNTLN
-331 PDTPNPNSQNQGSNE
+331 PNSSNPNNLNQGSNE

-352 NPTTNAPNSS
+352 NPTTNAPN
-362 QASSQGVVSYE
+362 SQGVVSYE

>member
-23 NVHQVNEMQADE
+23 NMHQVDEMQPDE
-35 IIATD
+35 IIATE
-40 ASTSF
+40 AGTSF
-45 VTLTEMH
+45 VTLTEIH

-67 SHVQFLA
+67 SRVQFLA

-80 LIALMLV
+80 LIALMLI
-87 ALPFV
+87 ASLFV

-149 VPGMNILVY
+149 VPGVNVLVY
-158 LYLLAVKGS
+158 LYLLAVEGTV
-167 EGANYYG
+167 GANYYG

-179 ATQLKTVLMVLIPL
+179 ASQLKTVLMLLIPL
-193 LVISL
+193 LVMSL

-204 IVVPS
+204 VVVP
-209 YHSYHSYHSY
+209 SY
-219 QSYQAMKNNR
+219 QSYQAIRNSR

-235 IVTATNPS
+235 ILTATNPS
-243 QSAQA
+243 QSAQT
-248 LPAIASAVAAST
+248 LPATASAVAAST
-260 TQPKNLRTK
+260 TQPENLRTE

-284 TPQPTAPANVNPT
+284 TPQPTAPANVNPAM
-297 ITTNQVSDTL
+297 TTNQVSTDTL

-320 TIDTA
+320 PTDTA
-325 SPNTLN
+325 NPNTLN
-331 PDTPNPNSQNQGSNE
+331 PNSSNSNNLNQGSNE

-352 NPTTNAPNSS
+352 NPTANATN
-362 QASSQGVVSYE
+362 SQGVVSYE

>member
-23 NVHQVNEMQADE
+23 NVHQVDE
-35 IIATD
+35 IIATEVG
-40 ASTSF
+40 TSF
-45 VTLTEMH
+45 VTLTEIH

-67 SHVQFLA
+67 SRVQFLA

-87 ALPFV
+87 ALLFV

-149 VPGMNILVY
+149 VPGVNVLVY
-158 LYLLAVKGS
+158 LYLLAVEGTA
-167 EGANYYG
+167 GANYYG

-193 LVISL
+193 LVMSL

-204 IVVPS
+204 VVVPS
-209 YHSYHSYHSY
+209 YHSY
-219 QSYQAMKNNR
+219 QAIRNSR
-229 DAQNNV
+229 EAQKNV
-235 IVTATNPS
+235 IVTATNSS

-248 LPAIASAVAAST
+248 LPATASAVAAST
-260 TQPKNLRTK
+260 TQPENLRTE

-284 TPQPTAPANVNPT
+284 TPQPTAPANVNPAT
-297 ITTNQVSDTL
+297 TTNQVSDML

-320 TIDTA
+320 PTDA
-325 SPNTLN
+325 ANSNT
-331 PDTPNPNSQNQGSNE
+331 SNQGSNE

-352 NPTTNAPNSS
+352 NPTTNAPN
-362 QASSQGVVSYE
+362 SSQGVVSYE

>member
-23 NVHQVNEMQADE
+23 NVHQVDKMQVDGIVEAE
-35 IIATD
+35 AG
-40 ASTSF
+40 TSF
-45 VTLTEMH
+45 VTLTEIR

-67 SHVQFLA
+67 SRVQFLA

-87 ALPFV
+87 ALLFV

-111 LLGASSVGVAVLFYL
+111 LLGASSIGVAVLFYL

-149 VPGMNILVY
+149 VPGVNVLVY

-179 ATQLKTVLMVLIPL
+179 ASQLKTVLMLLIPL
-193 LVISL
+193 LVMSL

-204 IVVPS
+204 VVVPS
-209 YHSYHSYHSY
+209 YQSYHSY
-219 QSYQAMKNNR
+219 QVMKNSR
-229 DAQNNV
+229 EAQNNV

-248 LPAIASAVAAST
+248 LPATASAVAAST
-260 TQPKNLRTK
+260 TQPENLRTE

-284 TPQPTAPANVNPT
+284 TPQPTAPANVNPAM
-297 ITTNQVSDTL
+297 TTNQVSTDTL

-320 TIDTA
+320 PIDTA
-325 SPNTLN
+325 NPNTLN
-331 PDTPNPNSQNQGSNE
+331 PNSLNPNNLNQGSNE

-352 NPTTNAPNSS
+352 NPTTNAPN
-362 QASSQGVVSYE
+362 SQGVVSYE

>member
-12 QSLPPIEPSFD
+12 QSLPPIDPSF
-23 NVHQVNEMQADE
+23 NNMHQVDEMQPDE
-35 IIATD
+35 IIATE
-40 ASTSF
+40 AGTSF

-67 SHVQFLA
+67 SRMQFLA

-87 ALPFV
+87 ALLFV

-149 VPGMNILVY
+149 VPGVNVLVY
-158 LYLLAVKGS
+158 LYLLAVEGTV
-167 EGANYYG
+167 GANYYG

-179 ATQLKTVLMVLIPL
+179 ATQLKTVLMILIPL
-193 LVISL
+193 LVMSL

-209 YHSYHSYHSY
+209 YHSY
-219 QSYQAMKNNR
+219 QAMKNSR

-248 LPAIASAVAAST
+248 LPATASAVAAST
-260 TQPKNLRTK
+260 TQPENLRTE

-284 TPQPTAPANVNPT
+284 TPQPTVPANVNPAM
-297 ITTNQVSDTL
+297 TTNQVSTDTL

-320 TIDTA
+320 PIDTA
-325 SPNTLN
+325 NPNTLN
-331 PDTPNPNSQNQGSNE
+331 PNSLNPNNLNQGSNE

-352 NPTTNAPNSS
+352 NPTTNAPN
-362 QASSQGVVSYE
+362 SQGVVSYE